1 MMKQM
6 AFTIKH
12 EIRGRMRIHLSAGRM
27 TIRQADLFSFYLSS
41 LPQVKEAKV
50 YERTGDA
57 VIVYAGERSELI
69 RQILQFR
76 FDDEALKELVPKNSG
91 RAINQEYEEKLVEKV
106 LIKLFTKVFLLA
118 PIRAVHTFFSAIP
131 FLWKGI
137 KTAVRGKLAVEVLD
151 AAAIGI
157 SMFRKDFATASSV
170 SFLLGIGEILEE

>member
-1 MMKQM
+1 MKQM

-91 RAINQEYEEKLVEKV
+91 RAINQEYEEKLVK
-106 LIKLFTKVFLLA
+106 KSPGK
-118 PIRAVHTFFSAIP
+118 AVYKGLSSGANPCSPYVFFSHS
-131 FLWKGI
+131 FS
-137 KTAVRGKLAVEVLD
+137 VE
-151 AAAIGI
+151 GHENCRQ
-157 SMFRKDFATASSV
+157 RKAGGGSP
-170 SFLLGIGEILEE
+170 